1 MRHLLEKEQ
10 LSTSEIEQ
18 LIDYAKRKGGI
29 DYANNYM
36 ERLRAEATAQLVD
49 FPTSDTRTAL
59 LSILDYTI
67 GRNK

>member
-1 MRHLLEKEQ
+1 MRHLLEKEH
-10 LSTSEIEQ
+10 LSTTEIES

-36 ERLRAEATAQLVD
+36 ERLRTEATAQLAD
-49 FPTSDTRTAL
+49 FPASETRTAL

-67 GRNK
+67 GRDK